1 MRSDTRYFIKCFSPR
16 LLAAAMLACLAVNPG
31 ARGANPAELLS
42 HYSAQAKSTPTPA
55 AGRQLFTSRHGRE
68 WSCASCHG
76 ATPMT
81 AGSHASTGR
90 PIRPLAPA
98 GNPERFTD
106 LAKTE
111 KWFRRN
117 CNDVLGRECT
127 ASEKANVLGWLLTF
141 KP

>member
-1 MRSDTRYFIKCFSPR
+1 MRTNKLVF
-16 LLAAAMLACLAVNPG
+16 
-31 ARGANPAELLS
+31 AELLS
-42 HYSAQAKSTPTPA
+42 PKSMAAAALAFAACMPAARAATPAQLLDHYAAQAGTAPA
-55 AGRQLFTSRHGRE
+55 PDAGRKLFTSRHGRD

-76 ATPMT
+76 AAPTSP
-81 AGSHASTGR
+81 GRHASTGR

-98 GNPERFTD
+98 FNPERFTD
-106 LAKTE
+106 AAKTE